1 MGKAEFGTAKYL
13 SKQMKAKGLQ
23 RLKFYCQVCRKQCRD
38 ENGFKSHIRSPS
50 HLKNITNVS
59 QADIEEYT
67 RVFEADF
74 LRLLRLAHGEKKIE
88 ANKFYNEFIQDKDH
102 IHMNATRFTSLTKF
116 VQHLGK
122 SKKILVHGIDGD
134 VEDDMDPG
142 SLLISYVDN
151 SHENVLRK
159 AKLMKFSQDEKSEQ
173 DIKAKLLQRQI
184 EHCLKQNE
192 ETEVEDEEQKLHMV
206 PVQTSICIDLKS
218 KRPNQEND
226 RMKKKLKKNKA
237 HKNVFKH

>member
-1 MGKAEFGTAKYL
+1 MGRAEFGTAKYL

-38 ENGFKSHIRSPS
+38 ENGFKSHIKSPS

-59 QADIEEYT
+59 ESDIDEYT

-122 SKKILVHGIDGD
+122 TKKILVHGIEGD

-173 DIKAKLLQRQI
+173 DIKTKLLKRQM
-184 EHCLKQNE
+184 ENFRKQNE
-192 ETEVEDEEQKLHMV
+192 EEEEEAQRVHMV
-206 PVQTSICIDLKS
+206 PMQGSICIDLKS
-218 KRPNQEND
+218 R
-226 RMKKKLKKNKA
+226 KKLKKNKS

>member
-1 MGKAEFGTAKYL
+1 MGRAEFGTAKYL

-38 ENGFKSHIRSPS
+38 ENGFKSHIKSLS

-59 QADIEEYT
+59 ESDIDEYT

-122 SKKILVHGIDGD
+122 TKKILVHGIDGD

-173 DIKAKLLQRQI
+173 DIKTKLLQRQM
-184 EHCLKQNE
+184 ENFRKQNE
-192 ETEVEDEEQKLHMV
+192 EEEEEAQGVHMD
-206 PVQTSICIDLKS
+206 PMQGSICIDLKS
-218 KRPNQEND
+218 R
-226 RMKKKLKKNKA
+226 KKLKKNKS